1 MAESMD
7 SRRFE
12 RKAVFDIPLPMKR
25 LAREAG
31 SAEASSESA
40 PAEPEPPKTMAFSLM
55 TKKGNKQQTRTID
68 LPSDS
73 SFAVAMRS
81 QQQADREEQ
90 QRIKNLVL
98 NYEASTVTEPV
109 ETFEKRIPANQRLD
123 KSGSNR
129 TAFRSRKLQLSDVN
143 W

>member
-1 MAESMD
+1 M
-7 SRRFE
+7 
-12 RKAVFDIPLPMKR
+12 
-25 LAREAG
+25 
-31 SAEASSESA
+31 
-40 PAEPEPPKTMAFSLM
+40 
-55 TKKGNKQQTRTID
+55 QTRTID

-98 NYEASTVTEPV
+98 NYEAANEPEAAESTFPLRKSVFSSDGDTNDSNSA
-109 ETFEKRIPANQRLD
+109 FEKRIPANQRVD
-123 KSGSNR
+123 KSGANR
-129 TAFRSRKLQLSDVN
+129 SAFRSRKLQLSDVN

>member
-1 MAESMD
+1 
-7 SRRFE
+7 
-12 RKAVFDIPLPMKR
+12 MKR
-25 LAREAG
+25 PARENA
-31 SAEASSESA
+31 SAMSPGELDVPEPVA
-40 PAEPEPPKTMAFSLM
+40 PAQTMSFSLM

-73 SFAVAMRS
+73 SFAVAMRT

-98 NYEASTVTEPV
+98 NYEASNESEATEAD
-109 ETFEKRIPANQRLD
+109 FEKRIPASQRLE
-123 KSGSNR
+123 KPTGTR
-129 TAFRSRKLQLSDVN
+129 GAFRSRKLQLSDVN

>member
-1 MAESMD
+1 MLT
-7 SRRFE
+7 
-12 RKAVFDIPLPMKR
+12 V
-25 LAREAG
+25 
-31 SAEASSESA
+31 
-40 PAEPEPPKTMAFSLM
+40 
-55 TKKGNKQQTRTID
+55 QTRTID

-90 QRIKNLVL
+90 QRIKSLVL
-98 NYEASTVTEPV
+98 NYEMTNEVDANSEGMFLFMWRLR
-109 ETFEKRIPANQRLD
+109 EANFSLDSAAEKRSPHRDTRVD

-129 TAFRSRKLQLSDVN
+129 MAFRSRKLQLSDVN